1 MKSSKQPCPIFLG
14 SVYFLFVHAA
24 IVAAFC
30 RPVPRLAP
38 WHEAVRPRK
47 ENENIIARSARAS
60 CINASIRSLP
70 PLSLSLPFS
79 PPSPL
84 ASSLAAASGCTNN
97 DIHNAASYKQR
108 ISNRSALSCAYA
120 PLLSSS
126 FVDSRLWLNALI
138 ERGIVDRKSGVEKLR
153 HADHPI
159 ETKHS
164 DRRVV
169 QSYGDCEEEE
179 LS

>member
-1 MKSSKQPCPIFLG
+1 MHRSVVFL
-14 SVYFLFVHAA
+14 
-24 IVAAFC
+24 
-30 RPVPRLAP
+30 
-38 WHEAVRPRK
+38 
-47 ENENIIARSARAS
+47 
-60 CINASIRSLP
+60 
-70 PLSLSLPFS
+70 LSLSLSPFFPS
-79 PPSPL
+79 SPL

-164 DRRVV
+164 DEKSCSELRGLRRRRIILNLR
-169 QSYGDCEEEE
+169 EENIEVS
-179 LS
+179 LHLNS